1 MVDIP
6 CYIDFDSPGD
16 ISGLTGTRFYINPEY
31 TINPDGSI
39 TPDTTSNYQN
49 GYSWGIATIA
59 RSLNKGTIPTKLPVT
74 SYYQGGLSIDLGM
87 VEDMFTFNLYTY
99 SMDAYRYLWALCKC
113 NTGIR
118 SGTMTMGDDTFVI
131 SIRNLSANID
141 AEGQSFRCKIQIQ
154 VVLVNSSFSNT
165 TSALWVP
172 RTKHIAEE
180 SDV

>member
-1 MVDIP
+1 
-6 CYIDFDSPGD
+6 
-16 ISGLTGTRFYINPEY
+16 
-31 TINPDGSI
+31 
-39 TPDTTSNYQN
+39 
-49 GYSWGIATIA
+49 
-59 RSLNKGTIPTKLPVT
+59 
-74 SYYQGGLSIDLGM
+74 M

-172 RTKHIAEE
+172 RAKHIAEE